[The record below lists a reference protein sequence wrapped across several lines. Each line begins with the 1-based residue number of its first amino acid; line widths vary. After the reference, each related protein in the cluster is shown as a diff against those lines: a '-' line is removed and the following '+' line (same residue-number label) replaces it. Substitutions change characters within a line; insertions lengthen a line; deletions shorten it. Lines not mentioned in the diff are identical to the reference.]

1 MSTLSVSA
9 APAPARQARWTF
21 LLHRWALIVWAAL
34 VVVIGG
40 LLLWTA
46 GPPAA
51 EADRAWHRLEQCRR
65 LSRCVVDM
73 GSYSATYTLLT
84 YAMILLPFVV
94 AAWAGAALTAREL
107 ESGTA
112 LMAWTQGVTPV
123 RWLAVRLALPAA
135 VLTVGATLLVAL
147 HRFAWGALEDRPDRR
162 PAWSGPFTFHTNGPT
177 IVVACL
183 TALAV
188 GTLTGLLVRR
198 TVPALSISVA
208 VSGLLLGGA
217 HWLMPHLWTPVTE
230 VAPLRNGYPS
240 LFTGIELSYGMV
252 TRTGAH
258 IPTPDCTAPDMDA
271 CLRLYEQHG
280 GTGFYNTF
288 HPASHYWPL
297 QLTTSA
303 VLLLVTAL
311 LTAAS
316 FVVLRR
322 RTG

>member
-1 MSTLSVSA
+1 MSTLTVSA

-21 LLHRWALIVWAAL
+21 LLHRWALAVWVTL
-34 VVVIGG
+34 VVAISG
-40 LLLWTA
+40 LLLWAA
-46 GPPAA
+46 GPLAD
-51 EADRAWHRLEQCRR
+51 ESDRAWRR
-65 LSRCVVDM
+65 ARACSKLARCVVDM
-73 GSYSATYTLLT
+73 GSYSTTYTLLT

-112 LMAWTQGVTPV
+112 LMAWTQSVTPV
-123 RWLAVRLALPAA
+123 RWLAVRLALPAL
-135 VLTVGATLLVAL
+135 VLTVGASLLVVL
-147 HRFAWGALEDRPDRR
+147 HRFAWEAPEAGTGGRPTWWAL
-162 PAWSGPFTFHTNGPT
+162 FTFHTNGPT
-177 IVVACL
+177 IVAACL
-183 TALAV
+183 TALAA
-188 GTLTGLLVRR
+188 GALTGLLVRR
-198 TVPALSISVA
+198 TVPALGISVA
-208 VSGLLLGGA
+208 ASAVLLGGA

-240 LFTGIELSYGMV
+240 LFTGVELSYGMV

-258 IPTPDCTAPDMDA
+258 IPTPDCTAPGMDA
-271 CLRLYEQHG
+271 CLRLYERHG
-280 GTGFYNTF
+280 GTGYYNTF

-303 VLLLVTAL
+303 VLLLVTVL
-311 LTAAS
+311 LTTAS